1 MCMFYININSFNAI
15 NTHIWEFIHIYV
27 KKNILSLMSSWGMF
41 YFKLLG
47 TKRVTCINELVLTLD
62 TVVQVFVADDIG
74 RETMTPVG
82 VTVPP
87 VVGDTFNDIVI
98 GCDKPGNDTWNGQ
111 CVYLFRS
118 VSAYTRR
125 TNCYFKQPE
134 HFVDRW

>member
-1 MCMFYININSFNAI
+1 
-15 NTHIWEFIHIYV
+15 
-27 KKNILSLMSSWGMF
+27 MF

-47 TKRVTCINELVLTLD
+47 IKRITCINELILTLD

-98 GCDKPGNDTWNGQ
+98 GCDKPGNDT
-111 CVYLFRS
+111 
-118 VSAYTRR
+118 
-125 TNCYFKQPE
+125 
-134 HFVDRW
+134 

>member
-1 MCMFYININSFNAI
+1 
-15 NTHIWEFIHIYV
+15 
-27 KKNILSLMSSWGMF
+27 MF

-47 TKRVTCINELVLTLD
+47 TKRITCINKLILTLD

-98 GCDKPGNDTWNGQ
+98 GCDKPGNDT
-111 CVYLFRS
+111 
-118 VSAYTRR
+118 
-125 TNCYFKQPE
+125 
-134 HFVDRW
+134 